1 MVKTI
6 AIICIAAHC
15 GMFQLGD
22 ETETE
27 EGCHDAANDAY
38 TKLID
43 AGAPLTRFEY
53 DCITDESA
61 KDEVSASLR

>member
-1 MVKTI
+1 
-6 AIICIAAHC
+6 
-15 GMFQLGD
+15 MFQLGD